1 MASAALH
8 VVAWILASLLLQQLY
23 LQRENTLHQNGNWV
37 SSKVDVEYGILGS
50 VAFLTTRT
58 ALNRERLNL
67 GVWHKF
73 HEIVHRTPLRLAAL
87 DLDLRLRRAG
97 YLVVLFQKDADG
109 FAGVRISRNPDFP
122 TACVIG
128 DALGEFTR
136 REPLLGELL
145 DDGWHHLRLRLTG
158 DAFAVTVDGRS
169 LGTCARL
176 HGGVASFG
184 LRGSGAKH
192 IYVDNVVVEDVEGT
206 IRVSESFENTR
217 SFLASGLV
225 CLALVALIYA
235 AVLIGTRANRR
246 RTGRRVDPYLA
257 LTHLALLVPLG
268 LALGAERYVLGRR
281 HHENVKFYD
290 YPNRIEDEADVVA
303 RLTEV
308 AERPKEEATLRI
320 FFVGGSQTWGSG
332 ARSRQDTWFE
342 RLEAKLNADPAVD
355 RRVEC
360 LSAGIPAYT
369 VPQLL
374 ALYESHWRGLEPDVV
389 VINVGNNDVDMPSYR
404 KALEGLVELTV
415 SLGARTVLVPE
426 ANTTQ
431 NRRSIG
437 ELYARHEAMREI
449 ARVRGL
455 PVIET
460 HAYLDE
466 RRDTGFL
473 WWDRVHLAPYGQ
485 ELLARRFY
493 EERAILLSEVLGEN

>member
-1 MASAALH
+1 D
-8 VVAWILASLLLQQLY
+8 
-23 LQRENTLHQNGNWV
+23 NTLHRNGNWV
-37 SSKVDVEYGILGS
+37 SSKVGIEYGILGS

-73 HEIVHRTPLRLAAL
+73 HEVVHRRPLRLAAL
-87 DLDLRLRRAG
+87 DLDFRLRRAG
-97 YLVVLFQKDADG
+97 YLVVLFQKDAEG
-109 FAGVRISRNPDFP
+109 FAGIRLSRNPDFP
-122 TACVIG
+122 TACLIG
-128 DALGEFTR
+128 DAVGEFSG
-136 REPLLGELL
+136 REPLIDEAF

-158 DAFAVTVDGRS
+158 DRFSVTLNERS
-169 LGTCARL
+169 LGTCARR
-176 HGGVASFG
+176 HGDPASVG

-192 IYVDNVVVEDVEGT
+192 IYVDNVVLEDVDGT
-206 IRVSESFENTR
+206 VRVSESFGNTR

-225 CLALVALIYA
+225 CLALVALVYA

-257 LTHLALLVPLG
+257 LTHLVLLVPLG

-281 HHENVKFYD
+281 HHESVNFYD
-290 YPNRIEDEADVVA
+290 YPNRIEDEADVLA
-303 RLTEV
+303 RLAEV
-308 AERPKEEATLRI
+308 GERPKNEGTLRI
-320 FFVGGSQTWGSG
+320 LFVGGSQTWGSG
-332 ARSRQDTWFE
+332 ARSRRDTWFE
-342 RLEAKLNADPAVD
+342 RLEAKLNADPDSD

-404 KALEGLVELTV
+404 KALEGLVDLTA
-415 SLGARTVLVPE
+415 SLGVRTVLVPE

-437 ELYARHEAMREI
+437 ELYARHEAMREV
-449 ARVRGL
+449 ARERGL
-455 PVIET
+455 PLIET
-460 HAYLDE
+460 HSYLDE

-493 EERAILLSEVLGEN
+493 EQRAILLGED